1 MTTTETRPV
10 LVATEADDITAD
22 MVITE
27 LNRRDVPV
35 LRFNPA
41 DIGDGLT
48 VSAWFGTCPTPV
60 VGQVRTPS
68 RTADLTRVRSV
79 YWRRPE
85 WPSFPHLP
93 SDDSR
98 FAAAQVRYGLGGTLY
113 ALDGPLWI
121 NHPLRIAAANYKPA
135 QLALAQQLGFAVPPT
150 LVTNDP
156 TEAREFIRIQGD
168 AIFKTLRW
176 TPYTRDGVPV
186 TGWADP
192 VTADE
197 IDDSVRV
204 APHLFQARV
213 DKVADVR
220 VLIVGRRAFAVR
232 IDSELLDWRKDYS
245 ALTYTVKHLPHR
257 VDKALRAYL
266 DRLEL
271 VSGSFDLAV
280 DRAGDYW
287 WLELNPNGQW
297 GWLETETDLPMSAA
311 FADLLMRGD
320 RR

>member
-1 MTTTETRPV
+1 MAEKRPV

-35 LRFNPA
+35 LRFNPG

-48 VSAWFGTCPTPV
+48 VSARFGTCPAPV

-68 RTADLTRVRSV
+68 RTADLTSVRSV
-79 YWRRPE
+79 YWRRPK

-93 SDDSR
+93 PDDSR

-121 NHPLRIAAANYKPA
+121 NHPLHIAAASYKPA

-150 LVTNDP
+150 LVTNNP
-156 TEAREFIRIQGD
+156 AEAREFIRIQGD

-213 DKVADVR
+213 DKVADLR

-245 ALTYTVKHLPHR
+245 ALTYTVEHLPYR
-257 VDKALRAYL
+257 MDKALRAYL

-297 GWLETETDLPMSAA
+297 GWLETETGLPMSAA
-311 FADLLMRGD
+311 FADLLMQGD

>member
-1 MTTTETRPV
+1 MTVTEKRPV
-10 LVATEADDITAD
+10 LVATEADDVTAD
-22 MVITE
+22 MVISQ

-35 LRFNPA
+35 VRFNPA
-41 DIGDGLT
+41 DVGGDLT
-48 VSAWFGTCPTPV
+48 VSAWFGTCPAPV
-60 VGQVRTPS
+60 VGQMRTAS

-85 WPSFPHLP
+85 WPSFANLSP
-93 SDDSR
+93 DDSR

-113 ALDGPLWI
+113 ALDGPLWV
-121 NHPLRIAAANYKPA
+121 NHPLRIAAADYKPV
-135 QLALAQQLGFAVPPT
+135 QLALAQQLGLAIPPT
-150 LVTNDP
+150 LVTNNP
-156 TEAREFIRIQGD
+156 TEARRFIRTQGD

-176 TPYTRDGVPV
+176 TPYTRDGVPM

-192 VTADE
+192 VTPDE

-204 APHLFQARV
+204 TPHLFQACV
-213 DKVADVR
+213 DKAADLR
-220 VLIVGRRAFAVR
+220 VLIVGRHTFSVR

-245 ALTYTVKHLPHR
+245 ALTYTVEHLPDR
-257 VDKALRAYL
+257 VDKALHAYL
-266 DRLEL
+266 DRLQL

-297 GWLETETDLPMSAA
+297 GWLETETGLPMSAA
-311 FADLLMRGD
+311 FADLLMQGD